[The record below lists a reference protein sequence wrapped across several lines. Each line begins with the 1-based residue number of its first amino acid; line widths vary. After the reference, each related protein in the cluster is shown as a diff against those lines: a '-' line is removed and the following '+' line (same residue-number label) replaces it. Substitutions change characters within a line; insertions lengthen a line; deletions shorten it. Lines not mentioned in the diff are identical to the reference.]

1 MNEIR
6 LEKEN
11 AGLRDRVAELEAAL
25 GMLVVGVNRGS
36 VPIKHLKIIVDV
48 IERMKPYSEAML
60 QKQLEYYE

>member
-25 GMLVVGVNRGS
+25 GMLVMGVNKGNI
-36 VPIKHLKIIVDV
+36 PIKHLRIIVDV
-48 IERMKPYSEAML
+48 IERMNPYSEAML